1 MILSREFTVVPL
13 ETSTNRSIK
22 GNGSRPH
29 LMQHEE
35 QDLEE
40 SGAEE
45 CGAWNSEDPGVNDTA
60 RDAP

>member
-1 MILSREFTVVPL
+1 M
-13 ETSTNRSIK
+13 SIK